1 MFFLTATIL
10 NFNNFAPVYTSNLF
24 PMIYMADTANLEELR
39 ELYTFFPLEG
49 VTTNPTILSHS
60 GHKLTE
66 AIHGIQE
73 LVGTGMVH
81 VQMIS
86 QESDDMV
93 REAKKYRSFFD
104 FGDNFYAKIPVTANG
119 YRAMRILKDAGINVT
134 ATAIFTQQQAL
145 VAMKAGADFV
155 APYVSRLDNI
165 SSHGIEVVSDI
176 VENITRYGLKGK
188 VLAAS
193 FKTVD
198 QIYRVSMVGAHSA
211 TINSELLHQLIKHPM
226 TDIGVKQFEVDAE
239 GLYDIEF

>member
-1 MFFLTATIL
+1 
-10 NFNNFAPVYTSNLF
+10 
-24 PMIYMADTANLEELR
+24 MIYMADTASLEELR

-49 VTTNPTILSHS
+49 VTTNPTILSHA
-60 GHKLTE
+60 GHKLSE
-66 AIHGIQE
+66 AIACIQE

-86 QESDDMV
+86 PESDDMV
-93 REAKKYRSFFD
+93 REAKKYRSYFD

-165 SSHGIEVVSDI
+165 SSHGIEVVGDI
-176 VENITRYGLKGK
+176 VTNIANYGLKGK

-198 QIYRVSMVGAHSA
+198 QIYRVSMAGSHSA
-211 TINSELLHQLIKHPM
+211 TISAELLHQLITHPM
-226 TDIGVKQFEVDAE
+226 TDIGVKQFEIDAE
-239 GLYDIEF
+239 GLYDIDF